1 MECGELIIQYLI
13 SLQAIFRKN
22 TKEGKYT
29 LSQVLILAII
39 PDNGMDMTTLSERIG
54 VDNSTTTR
62 LIGGM
67 IQKGLIQKKK
77 GVNDKRTTIITLTE
91 KGELASEKI
100 ESKIDHIGEEIFNH
114 IPFESQEN
122 IKEALISFNWSLIK
136 YNSSN

>member
-22 TKEGKYT
+22 IKEGRYT
-29 LSQVLILAII
+29 LSQVLILSII
-39 PDNGMDMTTLSERIG
+39 PDIGMDMTTLSERIG

-67 IQKGLIQKKK
+67 IRKGLIQKRK

-91 KGELASEKI
+91 KGELVSEKI
-100 ESKIDHIGEEIFNH
+100 ELKIDQIGEEIFNH
-114 IPFESQEN
+114 IPIESKEN
-122 IKEALISFNWSLIK
+122 IKEALLSFNWSLVK
-136 YNSSN
+136 YNSSI